1 LKFSPDQIAMHTSAG
16 VRKNNQDF
24 CGFLV
29 APDGSAALMVL
40 ADGMGGHR
48 CGEVAS
54 QLATDTLLT
63 HFEQQGFAADA
74 AGQLR
79 EGILEAHERIAREAE
94 ADPGKQGMGTTVV
107 ATVLRPGELTVA
119 HVGDSR
125 ALQFRAPNVRRLTR
139 DHLYVVDV
147 LGLEENVAKTHP
159 QGHILAQALGV
170 GGDLEPTISQFDLA
184 PGDRILLCCD
194 GVSEYLN
201 EAELGRLLLQLPL
214 RDAVVRIV
222 EAALANQSRDNCTAL
237 AAAIPQALGVR
248 R

>member
-1 LKFSPDQIAMHTSAG
+1 LKLSPDNIALHTSAG
-16 VRKNNQDF
+16 IRKNNQDY

-63 HFEQQGFAADA
+63 RFEQEGFAAEPEV
-74 AGQLR
+74 QLR
-79 EGILEAHERIAREAE
+79 ESILEAHERIMREAE
-94 ADPGKQGMGTTVV
+94 ADPSKQGMGTTMV
-107 ATVLRPGELTVA
+107 ATVLRPEELTVA

-125 ALQFRAPNVRRLTR
+125 ALQFRPPDVRRLTR

-170 GGDLEPTISQFDLA
+170 EGEVEPTISRFDLA
-184 PGDRILLCCD
+184 PGDLVLLCCD
-194 GVSEYLN
+194 GVTEYLN
-201 EAELGRLLLQLPL
+201 EADLGRLLTRFPL
-214 RDAVVRIV
+214 RDAVVQIV

-237 AAAIPQALGVR
+237 AAAIPPG
-248 R
+248 